1 MRLLVTASVALL
13 ATLASAQD
21 CTSPQGT
28 RQAFGNFLQCIKE
41 GLDRDYGTYEDEIR
55 EHSKKAAATCFAS
68 SIEEGNSKDRCVLS
82 VSDLNQVAWDRHGPL
97 RDCSICRTFASGA
110 IKAIKSTPAED
121 QKCIRTEISKA
132 ISREASYCLQKKIP
146 NFAGVPEIPDL
157 EEGSF
162 QFKDSVISSISD
174 HILIQSRLSFCGERK
189 PARASTTRNC
199 LSNPFVGYLDG
210 HCKVLANCDS
220 RLAVGSCAQTI
231 PATRQAT
238 CECIT
243 EARDDLKHRIASIS
257 NVFQDLLSGNRGVAI
272 GSANKVDIC
281 VSQIK
286 KQMVTPVNDWVTVID
301 SALSTCIRNKPAGQN
316 LAMEALLNVGCRKV
330 IADTTGSATSQ
341 LKTGFDF
348 VNNLIDAMVQRSG
361 RFCGGSHCLRG

>member
-1 MRLLVTASVALL
+1 MMFLTVLIASSALVFAH
-13 ATLASAQD
+13 D
-21 CTSPQGT
+21 CSSPQAT
-28 RQAFGNFLQCIKE
+28 RASFGAYLQCIKE
-41 GLDRDYGTYEDEIR
+41 GLDADYGQYENEIR
-55 EHSKKAAATCFAS
+55 EHSKKAATACFAS
-68 SIEEGNSKDRCVLS
+68 SIEEGNAKDRCVLS
-82 VSDLNQVAWDRHGPL
+82 ASDLSHVAWDRNGPL
-97 RDCSICRTFASGA
+97 RECSICRTFASGA
-110 IKAIKSTPAED
+110 IKAIKATPAED

-132 ISREASYCLQKKIP
+132 IAREASYCLQRKVA
-146 NFAGVPEIPDL
+146 NFPGVPDIPDL

-162 QFKDSVISSISD
+162 QFKDSVIASISD

-189 PARASTTRNC
+189 PQRAASTRAC
-199 LSNPFVGYLDG
+199 LASPFVGYLSG

-220 RLAVGSCAQTI
+220 RFSGTCAKTI
-231 PATRQAT
+231 PQTRKAT

-243 EARDDLKHRIASIS
+243 DARDDLKKRIGSIAG
-257 NVFQDLLSGNRGVAI
+257 VFNDLLSGGRGLAI

-286 KQMVTPVNDWVTVID
+286 KQMITPVNDWVSVID

-330 IADTTGSATSQ
+330 IADTTGAATTQ

-361 RFCGGSHCLRG
+361 RFCGGSHCLHG